1 MDLLFQTSKLAKEFN
16 TGQLLV
22 RRHGPRRAQLL
33 QRRLIQLR
41 AANVLEDLR
50 KLPQVRC
57 HELTGNR
64 AGQLS
69 LDLDHPYRLI
79 CEPANDPIPK
89 QPDGGLSRARR
100 PSLPKWLCNWSV
112 CWGRQRN
119 SGRTWNGSIKRS

>member
-1 MDLLFQTSKLAKEFN
+1 VDILFQTSKLVKEFN
-16 TGQLLV
+16 TEQLLV
-22 RRHGPRRAQLL
+22 RRHGPRRAQLI

-79 CEPANDPIPK
+79 CEPANDPIPQK
-89 QPDGGLSRARR
+89 PDGGLDWTRVTTVVV
-100 PSLPKWLCNWSV
+100 LGV
-112 CWGRQRN
+112 ED
-119 SGRTWNGSIKRS
+119 THE